1 MKKNIPTFLYDK
13 LIKDYSEEITEKI
26 VKGYSFIRPV
36 TLRVNTSKTTID
48 EIKKEFDKLNVSFED
63 VSWYKDS
70 LIINDI
76 REDFI
81 RNLDIYNNGHIYMQ
95 SLSSMLPPLI
105 VNPKEGQSILDMA
118 ASPGGKTTQMA
129 NLSDNKSLIM
139 ACEKN
144 KIRAER
150 LKYNIQKQGSKK
162 VSVVVKDARNLDEY
176 FTFDKILLDA
186 PCSGSGTLNIN
197 DNFNDN
203 FTEDFIKNNIL
214 NPNGFM
220 ANISN
225 EYYLYKDKIDNYFF
239 KEAEFKVLSKN
250 DKEMIFEVQNI
261 NYEASCLGEGQIM
274 PSFTCSDTKKSEKSE
289 FKIVKDGSKWKIATM
304 TVKTA

>member
-203 FTEDFIKNNIL
+203 FTEDLVNRSVKFQKELLEAAIKHLKKDGEIVYSTCSILKEENEEIL
-214 NPNGFM
+214 NYIVEKYNLEIVPIDENLFSDVPLLPVNIKGTICICPTELYEGFFV
-220 ANISN
+220 S
-225 EYYLYKDKIDNYFF
+225 KIR
-239 KEAEFKVLSKN
+239 
-250 DKEMIFEVQNI
+250 
-261 NYEASCLGEGQIM
+261 
-274 PSFTCSDTKKSEKSE
+274 KK
-289 FKIVKDGSKWKIATM
+289 
-304 TVKTA
+304 